1 MQSTDLIS
9 LLVIAIGNAQVS
21 GTRSPAIDSV
31 EELLKLDIS
40 GTKEKYAA
48 VRFLTKEAPAG
59 RTLGDWLLAQEGLKQ
74 LRLIKG
80 QLQTPEGL
88 PAGTTP
94 AMLAAMQGASPMLL
108 LAVFADHCDIFAPRM
123 ITPPQV
129 DLKVDDLLDFL
140 MNSSKAAFIR
150 EELAKRHSNLPRTP
164 NENAW
169 QALLRHLPEQL
180 PMPVVNSL
188 MAVLALPEVT
198 EEDRKSFEELYKA
211 RAVTAP
217 PRFEFSV
224 AGRADGVPPKIE
236 ISEASKRLQ
245 EQLNKAAAFAHSK
258 KLDQWSTHF
267 RACAQIITN
276 GPPQTDPM
284 LGVFDE
290 CGWPKPA
297 VNLLAGVVRSWVF
310 GGKGSWNDVSLNTD
324 AEYNQL
330 SSALLEEV
338 QGGIVAASC
347 TVPRG

>member
-9 LLVIAIGNAQVS
+9 LLVIALGNAQVS
-21 GTRSPAIDSV
+21 GTRSPEIDAV

-59 RTLGDWLLAQEGLKQ
+59 KTLGDWLLAQEGLKQ

-80 QLQTPEGL
+80 QLQAP
-88 PAGTTP
+88 PNMPPGTSA
-94 AMLAAMQGASPMLL
+94 AMLAGMQGASPMLL
-108 LAVFADHCDIFAPRM
+108 LAVFADHCDVFAPRM

-129 DLKVDDLLDFL
+129 DLKVDDLLDFV
-140 MNSSKAAFIR
+140 MNSSKAALIR
-150 EELAKRHSNLPRTP
+150 EELANRHANLPRTP
-164 NENAW
+164 NETAW

-180 PMPVVNSL
+180 PMPVVKSL
-188 MAVLALPEVT
+188 MEVLANPEIPDD
-198 EEDRKSFEELYKA
+198 ERKAFEELYKA
-211 RAVTAP
+211 RAVVAP
-217 PRFEFSV
+217 PRFEFAV

-236 ISEASKRLQ
+236 VSEASKRLQ
-245 EQLNKAAAFAHSK
+245 DQLNKTAAFAQTK

-267 RACAQIITN
+267 RACAQIVAN
-276 GPPQTDPM
+276 GPQQADPM

-310 GGKGSWNDVSLNTD
+310 GGKGSWNDVSLNED
-324 AEYNQL
+324 VEYNTV
-330 SSALLEEV
+330 STALLEEV
-338 QGGIVAASC
+338 QGSIVAASC
-347 TVPRG
+347 TQPRA